1 MRNVPLVIT
10 IAMTALFAGCTVR
23 SLFPLYT
30 ENDHVFEPALLGT
43 WAEKPDDKE
52 TWTLKGAQGDAY
64 ELVWSDGDKSTVL
77 EARLVRLGGFRF
89 LDLYPKD
96 ADTAFAVPAHVFIRV
111 RVDGDTLHLGLMS
124 PDWLT
129 GMLDRE
135 PSRLAC
141 VRIREPG
148 FLRSQEQIVLTA
160 PTGKLRDFVLQHA
173 EDKEA
178 FPPTSLVRRP

>member
-1 MRNVPLVIT
+1 MQKLTLTIT
-10 IAMTALFAGCTVR
+10 IAMAALLAGCTVR

-30 ENDHVFEPALLGT
+30 ENDHDFDPALLGA

-52 TWTLKGAQGDAY
+52 TWTLKRAEGNAY

-77 EARLVRLGGFRF
+77 EARLVRLGAFRF
-89 LDLYPKD
+89 FDLYPKD
-96 ADTAFAVPAHVFIRV
+96 HDTAFAVPAHVFVRV
-111 RVDGDTLHLGLMS
+111 RLDGDTLNFGLMS
-124 PDWLT
+124 PDWLA

-135 PSRLAC
+135 PSRLAS

-160 PTGKLRDFVLQHA
+160 ATDKLRDFVLQHA
-173 EDKEA
+173 NDEET
-178 FPPTSLVRRP
+178 FPLTSLVRRP